1 MVAGVCEIAEQ
12 GETQELLT
20 RLLIESKSSPFG
32 EGTTEEELQSIII

>member
-20 RLLIESKSSPFG
+20 RLLIESKSSPFE
-32 EGTTEEELQSIII
+32 EGTGEELQSIIIW